1 MISRI
6 NQKGYVIVKDSIQP
20 GVLQDIRKEL
30 TVKPNVNPD
39 FAGGQY
45 IEPYPVYQESATKLY
60 LPRFYGLSKL
70 GPPTYGPLFQSQS
83 NGTQSHEERVNL
95 RTDMVVRPYQ
105 RPIIDKTLDVLRNGA
120 GGGVLELYTGSG
132 KTSIAIYIMCALKV
146 KTLIVVHKSFLLQQ
160 WVERIQQFAPT
171 ARIGVI
177 QGTKFDT
184 DDKDVVI
191 GMLQTLSMK
200 DFAQVPNA
208 ESAFASFG
216 FVCVDE
222 THHIGAEVFC
232 RALPRIATRY
242 MLGLSATP
250 TRKDGLTKV
259 IYWYLGETA
268 YRLQRNG
275 AESQRVYVKRIVVKS
290 ADPSYTRECRN
301 FKGTIML
308 PQMITNVVSYEPRN
322 ALIVHEVMQYVQEA
336 GRQVMVI
343 SDRIQHL
350 HHLKELID
358 DIILKGT
365 NTSTPERKLTT
376 GLYTGQQKQ
385 KELNV
390 SEKADI
396 IFSSYAMCREG
407 LDIQSLNTIVL
418 ATSTGDVVQTC
429 GRILRKEHAVSPLV
443 IDIVDNFST
452 FVGQSKKRNL
462 FYKKSEYAVH
472 SVDYTVSNTPRGL
485 DILDLSS
492 TDLAKLVKTRTTIT
506 VQVTEREDEDI
517 NIKPNSAYAFLE
529 DDDE

>member
-1 MISRI
+1 
-6 NQKGYVIVKDSIQP
+6 
-20 GVLQDIRKEL
+20 
-30 TVKPNVNPD
+30 
-39 FAGGQY
+39 
-45 IEPYPVYQESATKLY
+45 
-60 LPRFYGLSKL
+60 
-70 GPPTYGPLFQSQS
+70 
-83 NGTQSHEERVNL
+83 
-95 RTDMVVRPYQ
+95 
-105 RPIIDKTLDVLRNGA
+105 
-120 GGGVLELYTGSG
+120 
-132 KTSIAIYIMCALKV
+132 MCALKV

-275 AESQRVYVKRIVVKS
+275 ADSQRVYVKRIVVKS

-322 ALIVHEVMQYVQEA
+322 ILIVHEVMQYVQEA

-358 DIILKGT
+358 DIVLKGTST
-365 NTSTPERKLTT
+365 NTSTIKRKLTT

-443 IDIVDNFST
+443 IDIVDNYST
-452 FVGQSKKRNL
+452 FVGQSKKRNV

-472 SVDYTVSNTPRGL
+472 SVDYNVGNTPRDL
-485 DILDLSS
+485 DILNLSS
-492 TDLAKLVKTRTTIT
+492 TDLAKLVKTITMTT
-506 VQVTEREDEDI
+506 VQVTECEREHEDDT
-517 NIKPNSAYAFLE
+517 NIKQNSSYAFLQ